1 MAGLAHLIKGIHE
14 NQIYA
19 APHFPPGRGSL
30 FCPNSLKEIRK
41 TPRKMSKIQSIN
53 PWTGEIV
60 REFTPLTPEEM
71 EIKTELAAKAFESWK
86 SIPITEKSVL
96 MKKAG
101 EILRQNKED
110 YARLI
115 SLEMG
120 KIIRESRAEIEK
132 CATACDFYS
141 ENASNFLS
149 PEKISLPEGK
159 KAKILHQPLGVILA
173 VMPWNFP
180 FWQVFRFAAPT
191 LMAGNVGI
199 LKHASNVP
207 QCALAIE
214 SVFREAGF
222 PEGVFQSFLIDSKAT
237 LALLEKDAIKAVS
250 LTGSEKAGAAVASA
264 AGKNIKKSL
273 LELGGSD
280 PFIVLAD
287 ADLEKAA
294 DTAVK
299 ARMVNFG
306 QSCIAAKRFIIEES
320 VFELFLEIFKE
331 KMSLLKA
338 GDPMDETSDFACM
351 ARPDL
356 AAELYEQVKKSVD
369 LGAKI
374 LFGGQKPKEGC
385 AEFQP
390 TILSAIPVNSPA
402 FSEEL
407 FGPVATFFKV
417 KNAQEAIQIA
427 NSTEFGLGAS
437 LWTQDV
443 KKGESLAGEIESGA
457 VFLNA
462 MVASQPA
469 LPFGGIKKSGFGREL
484 GRLGI
489 LEFVN
494 SKTVFLG

>member
-1 MAGLAHLIKGIHE
+1 ME
-14 NQIYA
+14 C
-19 APHFPPGRGSL
+19 S
-30 FCPNSLKEIRK
+30 RK
-41 TPRKMSKIQSIN
+41 TRRKMSIIQSIN
-53 PWTGEIV
+53 PWNGEV
-60 REFTPLTPEEM
+60 LKELPPLSPKEM
-71 EIKTELAAKAFESWK
+71 ELKLVRSAEVFLSWK
-86 SIPITEKSVL
+86 TTSIAQRASL

-101 EILRQNKED
+101 EILRKNKED

-132 CATACDFYS
+132 CAWACDFYA
-141 ENASNFLS
+141 ENAAEFLA
-149 PEKISLPEGK
+149 PESIELPEGK
-159 KAKILHQPLGVILA
+159 KAKVIHQPLGAILA

-222 PEGVFQSFLIDSKAT
+222 PEGVFQTFLIDSRT
-237 LALLEKDAIKAVS
+237 TTALLDDDRIKAVS

-287 ADLEKAA
+287 ADISKAA
-294 DTAVK
+294 ETAVK
-299 ARMVNFG
+299 ARMINFG

-320 VFELFLEIFKE
+320 VYDTFLEKFQK
-331 KMSLLKA
+331 KLSQLKF
-338 GDPMDETSDFACM
+338 GDPLEESSDYGCM

-356 AAELYEQVKKSVD
+356 AVELYEQIQKTVD
-369 LGAKI
+369 LGGKI
-374 LFGGQKPKEGC
+374 QTGGQKPKDGS
-385 AEFQP
+385 AEFCP
-390 TILSAIPVNSPA
+390 TILTEIPENSPA

-407 FGPVATFFKV
+407 FGPVATFFKA
-417 KNAQEAIQIA
+417 KNEAEAIRIA
-427 NSTEFGLGAS
+427 NSTEFGLGGS
-437 LWTQDV
+437 IWTADL
-443 KKGESLAGEIESGA
+443 KRGESMAGEIETGA

-484 GRLGI
+484 GRFGI

-494 SKTVFLG
+494 SKTVYLG

>member
-1 MAGLAHLIKGIHE
+1 M
-14 NQIYA
+14 
-19 APHFPPGRGSL
+19 R
-30 FCPNSLKEIRK
+30 
-41 TPRKMSKIQSIN
+41 KIQSIN
-53 PWTGEIV
+53 PWTGEVI
-60 REFTPLTPEEM
+60 RELVPLSPREM
-71 EIKTELAAKAFESWK
+71 EIKTEAAAQTFESWK
-86 SIPITEKSVL
+86 TTPISERSAL

-101 EILRQNKED
+101 KILLKNKEE

-115 SLEMG
+115 TLEMG

-132 CATACDFYS
+132 CAWACDFYAD
-141 ENASNFLS
+141 NAAEFLS
-149 PEKISLPEGK
+149 PEKISLTDGK
-159 KAKILHQPLGVILA
+159 KAKILHQPLGAILA

-207 QCALAIE
+207 QCAMAIE

-222 PEGVFQSFLIDSKAT
+222 PDGVFQSFLIDSKAT
-237 LALLEKDAIKAVS
+237 LELLERDEIKAVS

-287 ADLEKAA
+287 ADVEKAA
-294 DTAVK
+294 ETAVK
-299 ARMVNFG
+299 GRMVNFG
-306 QSCIAAKRFIIEES
+306 QSCIAAKRFIIEEP
-320 VFELFLEIFKE
+320 VFEQFLEIFKE
-331 KMSLLKA
+331 KISLLKA
-338 GDPMDETSDFACM
+338 GNPLDENSDFACM

-356 AAELYEQVKKSVD
+356 AAELYEQVKQSVD

-374 LFGGQKPKEGC
+374 LLGGQQPKEGS
-385 AEFQP
+385 AEFFP
-390 TILSAIPVNSPA
+390 TILTDIPENSPA
-402 FSEEL
+402 YSQEL
-407 FGPVATFFKV
+407 FGPVATIFKV
-417 KNAQEAIQIA
+417 KNAPEAIKIA

-437 LWTQDV
+437 LWTKDLE
-443 KKGESLAGEIESGA
+443 KGEAFAAKIESGA
-457 VFLNA
+457 VFINS

-484 GRLGI
+484 GRQGI

-494 SKTVFLG
+494 TKTVYLG

>member
-1 MAGLAHLIKGIHE
+1 MNE
-14 NQIYA
+14 
-19 APHFPPGRGSL
+19 
-30 FCPNSLKEIRK
+30 
-41 TPRKMSKIQSIN
+41 IQSLN
-53 PWTGEIV
+53 PWTGKVLKEFSTLSPKEIEV
-60 REFTPLTPEEM
+60 
-71 EIKTELAAKAFESWK
+71 KTAESAKTFQAWK
-86 SIPITEKSVL
+86 NVPIAERSEL

-101 EILRQNKED
+101 EILRQNKEE

-115 SLEMG
+115 TLEMG

-132 CATACDFYS
+132 CAWACDFYA
-141 ENASNFLS
+141 ENAEEFLA
-149 PEKISLPEGK
+149 PEKISLPDGK
-159 KAKILHQPLGVILA
+159 KAKIIHQPLGAILA

-214 SVFREAGF
+214 SIFRKAGF
-222 PEGVFQSFLIDSKAT
+222 PEGVFQSFLIDTDAT
-237 LALLEKDAIKAVS
+237 LALLEDDRIKAVS

-264 AGKNIKKSL
+264 AGKNIKKAL

-287 ADLEKAA
+287 ADIAKAA
-294 DTAVK
+294 ETAVK

-306 QSCIAAKRFIIEES
+306 QSCIAGKRFIIEES
-320 VFELFLEIFKE
+320 VYDVFLEKFKE
-331 KMSLLKA
+331 NLSQLKF
-338 GDPMDETSDFACM
+338 GDPMKEDSDYACM

-356 AAELYEQVKKSVD
+356 AEELYEQAQKSVKK
-369 LGAKI
+369 GAGI
-374 LFGGQKPKEGC
+374 LVGGQKPKEGS
-385 AEFQP
+385 AEFTP
-390 TILSAIPVNSPA
+390 TILTDIPKNSPA

-407 FGPVATFFKV
+407 FGPVATIFKV
-417 KNAQEAIQIA
+417 KNAAEAIEVA
-427 NSTEFGLGAS
+427 NATEFGLGAS
-437 LWTQDV
+437 IWTSDLTR
-443 KKGESLAGEIESGA
+443 GEALTAEIESGA

-462 MVASQPA
+462 IVASQPA

-484 GRLGI
+484 GRMGI

-494 SKTVFLG
+494 SKTVYLG